1 MKKKAQMNVKAI
13 PKFESALNGAI
24 RIATQKNI
32 PPMSGNTLILT
43 SLGLEMKFQ
52 SMSKNTKSSKIT
64 SALEVSLLF
73 SFMLESACEKVTWI
87 SFGDPKV
94 HHSEEEESI
103 LQKVRNNAR
112 NVNTLAPKT
121 DGVFKDT
128 FLDLI
133 RTNKKYDRIILVHGG
148 HIKDFGTFMELL
160 GHYRNT
166 ANPDCIYAD
175 VNVLG
180 SEAKFDQDLRNVYMC
195 GFSENIFHTLAKN
208 STMSEMVETV
218 DKRYNLGTMV
228 LKNVESILRIPSE
241 VEENR
246 RLQIRIFVSSTFKDD
261 EDLSVEFQVASMQA
275 LSPDESVQ
283 NEDVSVIPDSIYKE
297 ELLKHPELLEQN
309 FNTDSR
315 RRELI

>member
-13 PKFESALNGAI
+13 PKFEAALNGAI

-43 SLGLEMKFQ
+43 SLGLEMKFA
-52 SMSKNTKSSKIT
+52 SMSKSTKSRKIT

-94 HHSEEEESI
+94 HQEEDSDASI

-112 NVNTLAPKT
+112 NVNTVAPKT
-121 DGVFKDT
+121 DDVFKNT

-133 RTNKKYDRIILVHGG
+133 RSNKKYDRIILVHGG

-160 GHYRNT
+160 GQYRNT
-166 ANPDCIYAD
+166 VNSECIYAD
-175 VNVLG
+175 VNVIG
-180 SEAKFDQDLRNVYMC
+180 SEVKFDQDLRNVYMC

-228 LKNVESILRIPSE
+228 PRQNHVDGILRIPLE
-241 VEENR
+241 LEENR
-246 RLQIRIFVSSTFKDD
+246 RRIRIFVSSTFKDMHG
-261 EDLSVEFQVASMQA
+261 ERNMMNNYIF
-275 LSPDESVQ
+275 
-283 NEDVSVIPDSIYKE
+283 
-297 ELLKHPELLEQN
+297 PELTKRAKN
-309 FNTDSR
+309 R
-315 RRELI
+315 